1 MIRFK
6 YIIKARRNDYEQKS
20 NKRDTGNRFYGVLP
34 YHGTAPESTGS
45 TRDTNLFCGRSP
57 ADGTVMAGG
66 VAASVVNVRN
76 CYNTGK
82 ISASA
87 SARGYIGGIAG
98 EQSSAAKG
106 KSSDAAA
113 CNYNTATVKAGSEMS
128 RSYPQNTGYTLQNI
142 REWS

>member
-34 YHGTAPESTGS
+34 YHGTAPENTGS
-45 TRDTNLFCGRSP
+45 TRDTNPFCGRSP

-76 CYNTGK
+76 C
-82 ISASA
+82 
-87 SARGYIGGIAG
+87 
-98 EQSSAAKG
+98 
-106 KSSDAAA
+106 
-113 CNYNTATVKAGSEMS
+113 
-128 RSYPQNTGYTLQNI
+128 L
-142 REWS
+142 

>member
-45 TRDTNLFCGRSP
+45 T
-57 ADGTVMAGG
+57 
-66 VAASVVNVRN
+66 
-76 CYNTGK
+76 
-82 ISASA
+82 
-87 SARGYIGGIAG
+87 
-98 EQSSAAKG
+98 
-106 KSSDAAA
+106 
-113 CNYNTATVKAGSEMS
+113 YNTATVKAGSKMS